1 MKVLRP
7 MRQYLRSFFRD
18 PTRALA
24 AGLFTAGLFY
34 AVLWLSEGHWLS
46 LGAITAVVV
55 EATLLYLSL
64 FRSPPDKKDLA
75 ILGSIALAL
84 LITAWLFGVLS
95 HVVVMAIG
103 GMALYA
109 ALLSEPKYPLTKR
122 AMGTG
127 VIVGVV
133 MTFMAIYL
141 ALKLGVVFL
150 VGAEMLGAILLS
162 VYGRYTAQENTI
174 VVTIANSSSM
184 IAVGVLIVFPA
195 IAIFDPTVAYGSP
208 LADPP
213 IPPLITYEFIVYVT
227 ITAALFGMLLL
238 APLRDRFEDEPW
250 PQVQPQARTITSIG
264 GDTEAKKTV
273 GIGLA
278 ASGVW
283 MGASQPLSNY
293 FTGSPFSSFPNVL
306 RGAIPAAGAV
316 PDWIGINNSP
326 MIAGIGFFVGWKRT
340 LVIAAGSVMSLF
352 VWFVIEGANSAVAFG
367 AHLQRAEILYLA
379 LGVFV
384 TIIAGDVVTGRKEDT
399 LTPEQYEEE
408 VNTPAKASIED
419 GVQVD
424 SPHKTEEIPR
434 LLRVREELFSIE
446 TFKIEIREMVRNP
459 REYLKSHRG
468 QVPPWVAVLSM
479 VLFMMV
485 NIIVFWFIKP
495 FGGLEIH
502 WLLII
507 LGSPLALVSAYFT
520 ARAISETG
528 MLAGYISDIVAIPA
542 VLFFRVTFSVITT
555 FISMLGAVQDAAI
568 ALLVHLKL
576 GRLTGVRGRD
586 IAKAVFIGVMLG
598 AFVGGAITY
607 MIFITYGFGGSDFP
621 SPAAQL
627 FGFLVTSLEGLGD
640 FRLPGLSQ
648 FEGVN
653 PILAFM
659 YLVCYAVVG
668 FVSGRELL
676 KRGMS
681 PMSLV
686 VGILIPPA
694 TSVAMLI
701 GGAIDYRMKKRLEYI
716 DMAACAPEDRPTQTR
731 IYDMS
736 YDRTSRILSGVV
748 AGEAV
753 VTVAWV
759 MIDAFLTVT

>member
-7 MRQYLRSFFRD
+7 MRQYLRRLFPEPVRG
-18 PTRALA
+18 LA
-24 AGLFTAGLFY
+24 SGLFTAGLFY
-34 AVLWLSEGHWLS
+34 AILWYTEGHWLN
-46 LGAITAVVV
+46 LGAITAIVV
-55 EATLLYLSL
+55 EAALLYLSL
-64 FRSPPDKKDLA
+64 FYHPPDKKDMA
-75 ILGSIALAL
+75 ILGSTALAL
-84 LITAWLFGVLS
+84 LITAWFFEVLS
-95 HVVVMAIG
+95 HVIVMAIG
-103 GMALYA
+103 GIALYA
-109 ALLSEPKYPLTKR
+109 ALMSEPKFPVTKR

-127 VIVGVV
+127 VVVGLV

-162 VYGRYTAQENTI
+162 VHGRYTAQENTI
-174 VVTIANSSSM
+174 VVAIANSSSM

-195 IAIFDPTVAYGSP
+195 IDIFAHDVAVGTSTT
-208 LADPP
+208 
-213 IPPLITYEFIVYVT
+213 PPLITYQFIVYVT
-227 ITAALFGMLLL
+227 LVAAIFGMLLL

-250 PQVQPQARTITSIG
+250 PQVQPQARTILSIG
-264 GDTEAKKTV
+264 GDREAKKTV

-278 ASGVW
+278 ASGAW
-283 MGASQPLSNY
+283 MGVSQPVANY
-293 FTGSPFSSFPNVL
+293 FTGSPFSSFPNVFKGAISAA
-306 RGAIPAAGAV
+306 GAIP
-316 PDWIGINNSP
+316 DWVGVNNSP

-352 VWFVIEGANSAVAFG
+352 VWVVLEGANSALEFG

-408 VNTPAKASIED
+408 VNAPATASIED

-424 SPHKTEEIPR
+424 TPHKTAEIAR

-459 REYLKSHRG
+459 REYLRSHRG

-479 VLFMMV
+479 VLFMIA

-576 GRLTGVRGRD
+576 GRLTHVRGRD

-640 FRLPGLSQ
+640 FRLPGIGQ

-653 PILAFM
+653 PILAFA

-668 FVSGRELL
+668 FLAGRELH

-694 TSVAMLI
+694 TSVAMLV